1 MRRSW
6 IAGAALLAA
15 CGTSTGAIETE
26 AQVPATPVPTV
37 AGVGSLPETIPA
49 TLPAVTDPSVVITQP
64 ITADGVEV
72 ELIGER
78 VGGNRLLMIGDS
90 IFAGTEDRFGGEM
103 CAGLVPLGWAVE
115 VAAEAGRFAE
125 FGVEVA
131 DRTIP
136 DRVAAADVV
145 DVADVADVGDVP
157 APAAPGDWDAAAVFL
172 GSNYKGDQD
181 QYDATMREILD
192 RLAPRPTLLYTVT
205 EYREEYEE
213 VTAVIDGLVADYPNV
228 TLIDWAETA
237 DAADLLRNDGLHPDD
252 EGEQVLVDLTAAAL
266 GAAPAGQ
273 PECIRSSFRDD
284 SAIDDSRNRRG
295 SDTSTP

>member
-6 IAGAALLAA
+6 IACALLLAA

-26 AQVPATPVPTV
+26 AEVTPTPMPTV

-49 TLPAVTDPSVVITQP
+49 TLPVLPDSAVIITQP
-64 ITADGVEV
+64 VTADGVQAEQ
-72 ELIGER
+72 IGER

-90 IFAGTEDRFGGEM
+90 IFAGMESRFGGEM

-125 FGVEVA
+125 FGVEVVEQ
-131 DRTIP
+131 TVP
-136 DRVAAADVV
+136 SAAV
-145 DVADVADVGDVP
+145 DVAGGAEVGIGDIP
-157 APAAPGDWDAAAVFL
+157 GPAAPWDWDAAAVFL
-172 GSNYKGDQD
+172 GSNYASDQD
-181 QYDATMREILD
+181 DYDATMRVILD

-205 EYREEYEE
+205 EYLEEYEE

-228 TLIDWAETA
+228 TLIDWADTA
-237 DAADLLRNDGLHPDD
+237 DNADLLRDDGLHPTD
-252 EGEQVLVDLTAAAL
+252 EGELVLVGLTAAAL
-266 GAAPAGQ
+266 GNAPAGQ

-284 SAIDDSRNRRG
+284 SAI
-295 SDTSTP
+295 